1 MPGYVSE
8 MLFEG
13 YKEELQAQPYACG
26 MGKTRG
32 WVSVLGRREILSGS
46 EVPGFSKGLKP
57 FPELRILCEVVW
69 LTFLGILERF

>member
-1 MPGYVSE
+1 

-13 YKEELQAQPYACG
+13 YREEHQAQPYACD

-46 EVPGFSKGLKP
+46 EVPGLSKGLKT
-57 FPELRILCEVVW
+57 FPELRILGEVVW
-69 LTFLGILERF
+69 LTILSILERF